1 MFTWPPT
8 DKRTTTEKGSSAM
21 SMRFAA
27 KARRGM
33 AAVTIAV
40 GLAVGVAGCGSGDTG
55 DKKPDA
61 SASPSKTGGSQA
73 SPQEGQSTQPLAEL
87 RGPDGLTLKIMSA
100 QRDSGGFV
108 TVNGQLK
115 NDGSKDAVL
124 SSQLTGNETEIMKN
138 GQSFGGA
145 TLVDSKARKRY
156 YVLRDTDGR
165 PLTTIGVQS
174 VRAGDTVPVFM
185 QFPAPPANTTEVDFQ
200 LPTFSSAP
208 IKISG

>member
-1 MFTWPPT
+1 
-8 DKRTTTEKGSSAM
+8 M
-21 SMRFAA
+21 SMRFTA

-33 AAVTIAV
+33 VAMALAV
-40 GLAVGVAGCGSGDTG
+40 GLAVGVAGCGGGDTD
-55 DKKPDA
+55 DKKPEA
-61 SASPSKTGGSQA
+61 SASVSKSRSSQA
-73 SPQEGQSTQPLAEL
+73 SPQEGQSAQPLAEL
-87 RGPDGLTLKIMSA
+87 RGPEGLTLKVLSA

-108 TVNGQLK
+108 TINAQLK
-115 NDGSKDAVL
+115 NDSGKDAVL

-145 TLVDSKARKRY
+145 TLVDTKAKKRY

-165 PLTTIGVQS
+165 PLTTVGVQS
-174 VRAGDTVPVFM
+174 VKAGDTVPIFM
-185 QFPAPPANTTEVDFQ
+185 QFPAPPTGTAEVDFQ